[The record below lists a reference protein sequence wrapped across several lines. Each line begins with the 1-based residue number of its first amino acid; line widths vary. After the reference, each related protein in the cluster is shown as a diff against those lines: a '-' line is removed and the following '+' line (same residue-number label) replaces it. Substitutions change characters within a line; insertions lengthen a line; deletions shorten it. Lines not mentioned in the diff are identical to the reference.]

1 MGRYLSIELYPTSIP
16 ESDFKRVDRLELVF
30 EKNYAVWSGSHVNVD
45 ALIEDLLYS
54 NTDFSLFVFHDIK
67 NLSTATD
74 I

>member
-16 ESDFKRVDRLELVF
+16 ESDFKRVDRYLLVF
-30 EKNYAVWSGSHVNVD
+30 DAVLSGSHVNVD

-54 NTDFSLFVFHDIK
+54 NTDFSLFVFHDIIRIF
-67 NLSTATD
+67 STATD